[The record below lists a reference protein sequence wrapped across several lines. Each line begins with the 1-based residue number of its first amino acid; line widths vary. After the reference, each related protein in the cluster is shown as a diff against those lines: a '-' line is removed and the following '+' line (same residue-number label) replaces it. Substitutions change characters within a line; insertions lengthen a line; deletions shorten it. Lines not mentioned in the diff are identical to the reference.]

1 LHGDGRSEE
10 AEAHLNHAD
19 KEKATVS
26 EDSSQS
32 TVSKVILKIG
42 NEIVNQT
49 GQYQAS
55 RESWVSDD
63 INNNA
68 RFVGQFV
75 QFI

>member
-1 LHGDGRSEE
+1 VKIHPSLS
-10 AEAHLNHAD
+10 AD
-19 KEKATVS
+19 PP
-26 EDSSQS
+26 
-32 TVSKVILKIG
+32 VSKVRLKIG

-68 RFVGQFV
+68 RFLGQFV